1 MPFCLTWCCQAPLV
15 MPVLVSD
22 LRMLEPFFVVPEFV
36 SEFHFVIALGLFDL
50 LVVDVLGSIPS
61 GAEFTGQSIILFAK
75 CVNWIFLQQEYSK
88 CKNNKGV

>member
-15 MPVLVSD
+15 MPVLVGD
-22 LRMLEPFFVVPEFV
+22 LRMLEPFFVVPELV

-75 CVNWIFLQQEYSK
+75 CVNRIFLQQEY
-88 CKNNKGV
+88 